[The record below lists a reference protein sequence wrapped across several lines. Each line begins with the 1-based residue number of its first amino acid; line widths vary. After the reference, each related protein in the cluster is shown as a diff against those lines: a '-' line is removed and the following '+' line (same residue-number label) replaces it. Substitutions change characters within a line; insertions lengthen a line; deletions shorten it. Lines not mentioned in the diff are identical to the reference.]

1 MLESSGRKD
10 NVRRRVQCGLGRI
23 LQYTDHKTD
32 SHHLHSDVLVN
43 TEQSAGERNQQE
55 RAAGNAGST
64 ASANRCNNGKKQ
76 CRQNIDL
83 NT

>member
-1 MLESSGRKD
+1 MMLESSGRKD

-55 RAAGNAGST
+55 RAPPGTPEAPQAQTAATTERSSAVKTST
-64 ASANRCNNGKKQ
+64 
-76 CRQNIDL
+76 
-83 NT
+83 